1 MTLRM
6 TDSPNVYRAMEK
18 LRAAKAE
25 TTLGEM
31 NSYDKRLIERL
42 RNWEKVYP
50 EDEDKPEGDLYL
62 EAAERIVELLKD
74 HMDTDG

>member
-1 MTLRM
+1 
-6 TDSPNVYRAMEK
+6 
-18 LRAAKAE
+18 
-25 TTLGEM
+25 M
-31 NSYDKRLIERL
+31 NIYDKRLIERL

-74 HMDTDG
+74 QMDIDG

>member
-18 LRAAKAE
+18 LRAAK
-25 TTLGEM
+25 GERLM
-31 NSYDKRLIERL
+31 NNYDKRLIERL

-74 HMDTDG
+74 QDDR

>member
-1 MTLRM
+1 
-6 TDSPNVYRAMEK
+6 
-18 LRAAKAE
+18 
-25 TTLGEM
+25 M

-50 EDEDKPEGDLYL
+50 EDEDTPEGNLYL

-74 HMDTDG
+74 QDEYTLDYDQEDDGFITVYPP